1 MEYQRI
7 INLLNNKPNEAT
19 KFRPKN
25 WVETNDESRGTHN
38 TNSQIRFKTSVLMTI
53 VCSDAY
59 IQPCIDAYILF
70 EGTIT
75 VANTAAARA
84 AANNVN
90 KMVIVKNCVPFT
102 SCMNRINN
110 IQIDDAQYINVVLP
124 AYNSIEYTDNYSK
137 TSGILFQY
145 CR

>member
-1 MEYQRI
+1 MI
-7 INLLNNKPNEAT
+7 
-19 KFRPKN
+19 KN
-25 WVETNDESRGTHN
+25 WVKTNDESHGTHN
-38 TNSQIRFKTSVLMTI
+38 TNSQIRFKTSVLRTI
-53 VCSDAY
+53 VCSDT
-59 IQPCIDAYILF
+59 YILF

-75 VANTAAARA
+75 VANTAVARA

>member
-1 MEYQRI
+1 MI
-7 INLLNNKPNEAT
+7 
-19 KFRPKN
+19 KN
-25 WVETNDESRGTHN
+25 WVKTNDESHGTHN
-38 TNSQIRFKTSVLMTI
+38 TNSQIRFKTSVLRTI
-53 VCSDAY
+53 VCS
-59 IQPCIDAYILF
+59 DAYILF

-75 VANTAAARA
+75 VANTAVARA

-110 IQIDDAQYINVVLP
+110 IQIDDAQYIDVVLP
-124 AYNSIEYTDNYSK
+124 TYNSIEYSDNYSK